1 MDKEVL
7 SENGCGKLH
16 FLGLKLGSGFEEPG
30 GTPHQEFPGVGRR
43 GGGGGGGGPPP
54 QEFPGL
60 PPPPPPP
67 PRRTQTAQLM

>member
-30 GTPHQEFPGVGRR
+30 GTPHQEFPGVL
-43 GGGGGGGGPPP
+43 
-54 QEFPGL
+54 L
-60 PPPPPPP
+60 PPH

>member
-7 SENGCGKLH
+7 SENGYGKLH
-16 FLGLKLGSGFEEPG
+16 FFGLKLGSGFEEPG
-30 GTPHQEFPGVGRR
+30 GTPHQEFPGVRLR
-43 GGGGGGGGPPP
+43 PP
-54 QEFPGL
+54 

>member
-30 GTPHQEFPGVGRR
+30 GTPHQEFPGVL
-43 GGGGGGGGPPP
+43 
-54 QEFPGL
+54 L
-60 PPPPPPP
+60 PPPS

>member
-30 GTPHQEFPGVGRR
+30 GTPHQEFPGVLLL
-43 GGGGGGGGPPP
+43 P
-54 QEFPGL
+54 L
-60 PPPPPPP
+60 PPP
-67 PRRTQTAQLM
+67 RTQTAQLMRQFNLLNHFRLF

>member
-30 GTPHQEFPGVGRR
+30 GTPHQEFPGVLL
-43 GGGGGGGGPPP
+43 
-54 QEFPGL
+54 L
-60 PPPPPPP
+60 PPPP
-67 PRRTQTAQLM
+67 RTQTAQLMRQFNLLNHFRLF

>member
-30 GTPHQEFPGVGRR
+30 GTPHQEFPGVLVS
-43 GGGGGGGGPPP
+43 GPGVWYVGWWNLITSGHFL
-54 QEFPGL
+54 QVGNNRNISDTF
-60 PPPPPPP
+60 
-67 PRRTQTAQLM
+67 